1 MKPLLQVVIVGMKF
15 STKSRF
21 IHNHLTAISVQFL
34 PQIQLHEYEEAQRI
48 STRTF
53 AHHLQWNMRCMIR
66 PAANTGS
73 GFIFHKP
80 GFIHNHLTAISVQFL
95 PQIQLHEYKKAQRI
109 STRTFTLHLQ
119 RNMGCMIRPAAYTGS
134 GFISRKSRFVH
145 SNSRNKIEVELGIYL
160 AFPSPQNK
168 ITSINA

>member
-1 MKPLLQVVIVGMKF
+1 MLRFDDDEGSRCGSLANTRTEVHSTAILVQFLTQIQLHEYEEAQRISARTFAHHLQWNMDCMIRPAANTGSGF
-15 STKSRF
+15 IFHKSRF

-53 AHHLQWNMRCMIR
+53 ALHLQWNVGCMIR

-73 GFIFHKP
+73 GVIFH
-80 GFIHNHLTAISVQFL
+80 
-95 PQIQLHEYKKAQRI
+95 
-109 STRTFTLHLQ
+109 
-119 RNMGCMIRPAAYTGS
+119 
-134 GFISRKSRFVH
+134 KSRFVRPN
-145 SNSRNKIEVELGIYL
+145 SNIIEAQLGIYL

-168 ITSINA
+168 LTSINDRE